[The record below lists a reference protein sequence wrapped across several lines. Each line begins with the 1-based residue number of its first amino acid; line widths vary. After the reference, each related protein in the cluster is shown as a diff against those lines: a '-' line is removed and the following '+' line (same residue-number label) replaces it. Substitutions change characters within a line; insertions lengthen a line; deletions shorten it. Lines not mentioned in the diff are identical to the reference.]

1 MLNKALGASL
11 SLKQRLFLWLLMPL
25 LLAVPAGSFA
35 LYTLIR
41 NTTVAW
47 LDQGLGDT
55 ALALSNFI
63 RTHDGELIVEISGQT
78 DGALRFDRV
87 DRVYYMVL
95 APQGQRLAGDM
106 MLGEPHVTVTAGEW
120 DFRDVELD
128 GQTLRLSTLGV
139 ACGVV
144 GNVCQIR
151 VAETTTKRTSLRR
164 DLLVAVGVTM
174 LLLSTGLV
182 LAGWLAI
189 HQGLR
194 PLGELSTE
202 VERRD
207 LDRLDP
213 LEQPVPNEVR
223 PLIAAL
229 NRLFE
234 RLRAATGAQ
243 QDFLANAAHQLRTPL
258 TSLRTEI
265 ELALLEPHDDTL
277 EPLLQRLKNSVDR
290 SARLA
295 QQMLSMA
302 RSDATPPHEGQR
314 VLDLRDLA
322 AIAAEDWVPRALDA
336 GIDLGF
342 ELESAPVMAR
352 SFLLRE
358 LLENLIHNAVNYA
371 GEGARITVRV
381 GVHDGR
387 AVLEVEDTGPGIPP
401 EDRGRVLQRFQRGPE
416 AKGSGSG
423 LGLAIAQDIAIS
435 HGGTLTL
442 GEGAHGQGLRVRLT
456 LPLAAPAASA
466 PAPLPPAA

>member
-1 MLNKALGASL
+1 MTKKRLVLGATTL
-11 SLKQRLFLWLLMPL
+11 SLKQRLFLWLLLPL
-25 LLAVPAGSFA
+25 LVAVPAGSLA

-55 ALALSNFI
+55 ALALSTFI
-63 RTHDGELIVEISGQT
+63 RTHDGELVVEISGQT
-78 DGALRFDRV
+78 DGALRFDRM
-87 DRVYYMVL
+87 DRVFYSVL
-95 APQGQRLAGDM
+95 APEGQRLAGDAL
-106 MLGEPHVTVTAGEW
+106 LGGPTVHVASGEW
-120 DFRDVELD
+120 DFRDAELD
-128 GQTLRLSTLGV
+128 GKTLRLATLGV

-151 VAETTTKRTSLRR
+151 VAETTTKRAALRR
-164 DLLVAVGVTM
+164 DLLLAVGVTM
-174 LLLSTGLV
+174 LLLSTCLV
-182 LAGWLAI
+182 LAGWLSI

-194 PLGELSTE
+194 PLGELSHE
-202 VERRD
+202 VEQRD

-234 RLRAATGAQ
+234 RLRAAAGTQ

-258 TSLRTEI
+258 TALRTEI
-265 ELALLEPHDDTL
+265 ELALLEPHEAAQ

-302 RSDATPPHEGQR
+302 RSDASPPHEGQR

-322 AIAAEDWVPRALDA
+322 ALAAEDWVPRALSS

-342 ELESAPVMAR
+342 ELESAPVLAR

-358 LLENLIHNAVNYA
+358 LLENLIHNAVSYA
-371 GEGARITVRV
+371 GEGARITVRA
-381 GVHDGR
+381 GVRGGR
-387 AVLEVEDTGPGIPP
+387 AVLEVEDTGPGIPL
-401 EDRGRVLQRFQRGPE
+401 EERGRVLQRFQRGPD

-442 GEGAHGQGLRVRLT
+442 GEGAHGQGLRVCLT
-456 LPLAAPAASA
+456 LPLAPSAAPVA
-466 PAPLPPAA
+466 

>member
-1 MLNKALGASL
+1 LKQPL
-11 SLKQRLFLWLLMPL
+11 SLKQRLIWWLLLPL
-25 LLAVPAGSFA
+25 LLTVPVGSLA
-35 LYTLIR
+35 LYSLMR
-41 NTTVAW
+41 DTTVAW

-87 DRVYYMVL
+87 DRIYYTVL
-95 APQGQRLAGDM
+95 APQGQQLAGDA
-106 MLGEPHVTVTAGEW
+106 LLADPYIDLQAGQWE
-120 DFRDVELD
+120 FRDVELG
-128 GQTLRLSTLGV
+128 GQTLRLATLGV

-144 GNVCQIR
+144 GNVCQVR
-151 VAETTTKRTSLRR
+151 VAETTTKRNSLRR
-164 DLLVAVGVTM
+164 DLLLAVGLTM
-174 LLLSTGLV
+174 LVLSVGLV
-182 LAGWLAI
+182 AAGWVAI
-189 HQGLR
+189 QQGLR
-194 PLGELSTE
+194 PLDELSRE

-213 LEQPVPNEVR
+213 LEQPVPTEVR

-234 RLRAATGAQ
+234 RLRIASGAQ

-265 ELALLEPHDDTL
+265 ELALLEPHDATQ

-302 RSDATPPHEGQR
+302 RSDASSPQEGLRQ
-314 VLDLRDLA
+314 LDLRDLA
-322 AIAAEDWVPRALDA
+322 SLAAEDWVPRALDA
-336 GIDLGF
+336 GMDLGF

-358 LLENLIHNAVNYA
+358 LLENLIHNSISYA
-371 GEGARITVRV
+371 GHGARITVRTCAR
-381 GVHDGR
+381 DGR
-387 AVLEVEDTGPGIPP
+387 ALLEVEDTGPGIPAD
-401 EDRGRVLQRFQRGPE
+401 DRERALQRFQRGSE
-416 AKGSGSG
+416 AQGNGSG
-423 LGLAIAQDIAIS
+423 LGLAIARDIAIS

-442 GEGAHGQGLRVRLT
+442 ADGAHGQGLRVQLA
-456 LPLAAPAASA
+456 LPLVKG
-466 PAPLPPAA
+466 